1 VRGYNFSPQKT
12 SWSQNVPLGL
22 RLDIVLRTTQTLE
35 SKHTQNFDVSS
46 LYRTGSLKMTAK
58 RLGSSFPLI
67 STLRPSDIYCQ

>member
-12 SWSQNVPLGL
+12 SRSKNVPLGL

-35 SKHTQNFDVSS
+35 SKHIQNFDVSS

-58 RLGSSFPLI
+58 RFSKL
-67 STLRPSDIYCQ
+67 